1 MKKYYRE
8 IIILLIQIFMYYIFP
23 IFAGPT
29 DAIAMVL
36 LIILTTFILS
46 VNVGLLITGKYK
58 YLYPV
63 IISILFIPSIFIY
76 YNTSAFIHAVWYLVV
91 SIVGVAIGCLINL
104 IIKMLSKI
112 RR

>member
-46 VNVGLLITGKYK
+46 VNVGLLIT
-58 YLYPV
+58 
-63 IISILFIPSIFIY
+63 
-76 YNTSAFIHAVWYLVV
+76 
-91 SIVGVAIGCLINL
+91 
-104 IIKMLSKI
+104 
-112 RR
+112 